1 MFKKKDKE
9 KTIHSM
15 PSNIFYFVKLMFSI
29 SPLLVIGELFQGV
42 LTTVPNSLISV
53 IGVKY
58 IIDTVTEGRDLMRI
72 FHAVAVIALVMIG
85 STVISRLFTDFY
97 WNKEREKLYYGINKK
112 LYEKAKSLDLESYD
126 NPEFYN
132 KFILTIESSSGN
144 VQNLMLLI
152 RGYVGHIISLFT
164 VSSVILTIDPI
175 CLVIILGMIVA
186 FMPFSKKIGTLMM
199 ERRIENAKYH
209 RRSDYFQRIFY
220 LQDYAKEVRMNNIS
234 PLLIDRYNDA
244 ADDVITNQKKFFNKI
259 AACGFMQTIGV
270 QGIGFLFILPL
281 YLGYCVLVKES
292 ITPGDFVATFNGAH
306 SVALSFQVLTVWVLA
321 QFSEQSKMI
330 DKYRE
335 FLGAKIRIKDGK
347 KTAPKTKPKEIQI
360 KNLSFTYPGN
370 EKPTL
375 ENINLTIK
383 PYEKIA
389 LVGYNGAGK
398 TTLTNLLLRLYD
410 ATEGEIL
417 IDGENIKDATVESHR
432 DRFAAVFQDFQI
444 FSCSLGE
451 NVALDTDPDEKR
463 ALDALRHSGF
473 DKEMR
478 NGINTELLREFDQDG
493 VMLSGGEAQKTA
505 IARAFYKDCPYVIL
519 DEPSANLDPVAE
531 YNLNQAMIDAAQHK
545 TVIFISHRLSTTV
558 NADRIYVMENGRII
572 ENGSHCELMN
582 LNGTYAYMFNL
593 QAEKYIKAD
602 SATHNP
608 EVADSIPI

>member
-1 MFKKKDKE
+1 MFKKKQKE
-9 KTIHSM
+9 KTVHSM
-15 PSNIFYFVKLMFSI
+15 PSNIFFFVHLMFSV
-29 SPLLVIGELFQGV
+29 SPLLVLGEIMWGL
-42 LTTVPNSLISV
+42 LMILPNNLIRV

-58 IIDTVTEGRDLMRI
+58 IIDVVTEGSNLERI
-72 FHAVAVIALVMIG
+72 FYAVIVIALVLVG
-85 STVISRLFTDFY
+85 STVISWLFREFY
-97 WNKEREKLYYGINKK
+97 WNMERERLYYGLNQK
-112 LYEKAKSLDLESYD
+112 LYEKARSLDLESYD

-132 KFILTIESSSGN
+132 NFILTIESSSGN
-144 VQNLMLLI
+144 IQNLLGLVRMYI
-152 RGYVGHIISLFT
+152 GHIISLVT
-164 VSSVILTIDPI
+164 VSSVLFTIDPW
-175 CLVIILGMIVA
+175 CLVIILVVICV
-186 FMPFSKKIGTLMM
+186 FLPISKRVGTLMM

-209 RRSDYFQRIFY
+209 RRADYFQRVFY

-244 ADDVITNQKKFFNKI
+244 ADDVIMNQKKYWDKI
-259 AACGFMQTIGV
+259 STLNCIQNIGV
-270 QGIGFLFILPL
+270 QELGFMFILPL
-281 YLGYCVLVKES
+281 YMGYCVLVKDTLS
-292 ITPGDFVATFNGAH
+292 AGDFVATFNGAH
-306 SVALSFQVLTVWVLA
+306 AVAMSFQFLTVWALA
-321 QFSEQSKMI
+321 RFSEQGKMI

-335 FLGAKIRIKDGK
+335 FLNADFKIKNGGVKAK
-347 KTAPKTKPKEIQI
+347 KTEPKEITI
-360 KNLSFTYPGN
+360 KSLSFTYPN
-370 EKPTL
+370 SDKPTL

-417 IDGENIKDATVESHR
+417 IDGENIKNATADSHR

-451 NVALDTDPDEKR
+451 NVALDVNLDEER
-463 ALDALRHSGF
+463 VWDALRHSGF
-473 DKEMR
+473 NKELK
-478 NGINTELLREFDQDG
+478 NGIKTELLREFDDEG
-493 VMLSGGEAQKTA
+493 VMFSGGEAQKTA

-531 YNLNQAMIDAAQHK
+531 YNLNQAMIEAADKK

-572 ENGSHCELMN
+572 ESGNHHELMS

-593 QAEKYIKAD
+593 QAEKYK
-602 SATHNP
+602 N
-608 EVADSIPI
+608 E